1 MEAMAGLLT
10 QYGLLL
16 VFANVLMTQSGVPVP
31 AMPMLIVAGAF
42 AGQGQIALIPLI
54 LISVVASLIG
64 DTIWYFTG
72 RRYGYAVL
80 RTLCRVAIEPDSCV
94 KRTEDIFERWGAPSL
109 MVAKYVPGFSII
121 APPLAGAMRLAL
133 FAFVAYSVIGA
144 LLWVGLPIALGV
156 FFSLQVEVALA
167 WLESLG
173 TGAVLILAAVVLG
186 YIGAKMVE
194 RYLLIRFLRMARI
207 GAHELRELMKLETRP
222 IVLDVRSAVARR
234 LDPRRLPGA
243 IAVDID
249 TPGVALVA
257 VPSDR
262 DVVVYCS

>member
-64 DTIWYFTG
+64 DTIWYFAG
-72 RRYGYAVL
+72 RRYGYAIL

-109 MVAKYVPGFSII
+109 IFSKYVPG
-121 APPLAGAMRLAL
+121 
-133 FAFVAYSVIGA
+133 
-144 LLWVGLPIALGV
+144 
-156 FFSLQVEVALA
+156 
-167 WLESLG
+167 
-173 TGAVLILAAVVLG
+173 LAAVAIILLARVRVRLG
-186 YIGAKMVE
+186 RSMRRV
-194 RYLLIRFLRMARI
+194 
-207 GAHELRELMKLETRP
+207 
-222 IVLDVRSAVARR
+222 IVDDPAV
-234 LDPRRLPGA
+234 
-243 IAVDID
+243 
-249 TPGVALVA
+249 T
-257 VPSDR
+257 
-262 DVVVYCS
+262 